1 MPVGSCEGVL
11 DTVDEEAGPVPE
23 LQQVPVSLIDPDPG
37 QPRTHFD
44 PRAQDGLVKSF
55 MEVGQ
60 LQPILLRRSGDRFR
74 LVAGE
79 RRWRAARQA
88 GHETISALILDPAA
102 VASGEDR
109 LIQLAENLQRED
121 LDPLERARAVAAL
134 MEAEGLSQKAVAQR
148 LGLPR
153 TTIADWLD
161 LLKVE
166 ARFQEAVV
174 AHARGESGGLTLSH
188 VNEAL
193 ALANILG
200 DEQLAS
206 ELLDLAM
213 RHGLSKAQMRQ
224 VCRLLRDQR
233 GLEPEEAVRRVLTVA
248 RRPKERA
255 EPQASCPEIH
265 LQRLLESLERSSLYV
280 EQLSHVSS
288 RFVPPDLRQ
297 LLVERFERLHE
308 VTEQALERLSA
319 SPQEATARAKEER
332 RARRQAERRRQKDRA
347 LKLA

>member
-1 MPVGSCEGVL
+1 MGSCRGVL
-11 DTVDEEAGPVPE
+11 DRGDEEAGPVPE
-23 LQQVPVSLIDPDPG
+23 LEQVPVSLIDPDPG

-44 PRAQDGLVKSF
+44 PRAQDGLVQSF
-55 MEVGQ
+55 REIGQ
-60 LQPILLRRSGDRFR
+60 LQPILVRRNGERFR

-79 RRWRAARQA
+79 RRWRAAKQA
-88 GHETISALILDPAA
+88 GQQTIAALILDPAPSA
-102 VASGEDR
+102 PGEDR

-134 MEAEGLSQKAVAQR
+134 MEAEGLSQKAVAKR

-166 ARFQEAVV
+166 PRFQEAVV
-174 AHARGESGGLTLSH
+174 AHARGESGGLSLSH

-193 ALANILG
+193 ALANTLG
-200 DEQLAS
+200 DESLAS

-213 RHGLSKAQMRQ
+213 VHDLSKAQMRQ
-224 VCRLLRDQR
+224 VCRILREQAE
-233 GLEPEEAVRRVLTVA
+233 LEPVEAVRRVLTVA
-248 RRPKERA
+248 RRPNGGNQA
-255 EPQASCPEIH
+255 EPSSPEAH

-288 RFVPPDLRQ
+288 RFVPPEMRQ
-297 LLVERFERLHE
+297 RLVERFERLRE
-308 VTEQALERLSA
+308 VSERALERLLA
-319 SPQEATARAKEER
+319 SPEEAAALAKEER
-332 RARRQAERRRQKDRA
+332 RARRREERRREKDRA
-347 LKLA
+347 RKLA